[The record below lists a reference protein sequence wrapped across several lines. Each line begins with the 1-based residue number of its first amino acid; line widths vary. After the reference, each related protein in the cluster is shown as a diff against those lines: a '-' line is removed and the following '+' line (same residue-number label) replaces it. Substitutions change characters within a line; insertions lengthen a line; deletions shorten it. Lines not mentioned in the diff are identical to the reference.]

1 MWQCPDVPMFWYQE
15 LRGQADTA
23 GQAQQ
28 QADEQLAVLR
38 QQLVSSQREA
48 LDATTKM
55 VGSHASTNAIVTMH
69 CCH

>member
-1 MWQCPDVPMFWYQE
+1 MFWCQE

-28 QADEQLAVLR
+28 QADEEIAVLR
-38 QQLVSSQREA
+38 QQVVSSQRGA

-55 VGSHASTNAIVTMH
+55 VGSHASTSAIVTMY